1 MSFFQENIAKVLTL
15 NQQIITLTNDVN
27 DVLAKENPLG
37 SSDFIKLAIRVMN
50 FSDIAGSLERL
61 NQEERKEAEFE
72 CIWKEIKVALP

>member
-1 MSFFQENIAKVLTL
+1 MIGLTD
-15 NQQIITLTNDVN
+15 DVS

-37 SSDFIKLAIRVMN
+37 SSDFIKLAIKVMN

-72 CIWKEIKVALP
+72 WIWKEKKVALP

>member
-1 MSFFQENIAKVLTL
+1 MIGLTE
-15 NQQIITLTNDVN
+15 DVN

-37 SSDFIKLAIRVMN
+37 SSEFIKVAMKVMN

-72 CIWKEIKVALP
+72 WIWKENKFDLP